1 MKSKKLTSLAL
12 AAAMTATLFAGCGGG
27 NDDPAPTTNPGN
39 SGDNQENTD
48 NPGNS
53 DAENPGEENNTQT
66 GLAPMTTDEIELTY
80 MHFDNDLVVKHVAE
94 AFMKKYPNIKVKTQ
108 AFSTDGYND
117 TLLNMINAKKV
128 PDCYMVLGNCDFA
141 LSNGFYGDFTEYWEN
156 DPENQ
161 NLLTSLN
168 DYKIG
173 YFGTDK
179 KLATP
184 IKYFPDV
191 MYADLAVFEK
201 LNVPIPDPND
211 WKWEDWVNS
220 VKAGTSAADQIYGFN
235 EYHSPITYY
244 PVANDPNC
252 IGEFGWDGHRFN
264 METWAD
270 GVNLWAELI
279 NSGYRAP
286 YGNTPENEAWTG
298 AVDTWA
304 AYTGKLTWQIDAFW
318 TYINL
323 FDTPDYRNKGMEW
336 VPYCVPTNS
345 AGTTFGVL
353 DMGSIS
359 TGTKYPREAYELLK
373 WMGWGVEGWKAKLE
387 AYKTLVDD
395 AGNPVYRNAMPAP
408 ITLDADIWE
417 EFTQSFYP
425 TEKERKYQSVD
436 DPTFGGQLVTAEE
449 DQKYGKYFDA
459 YFKNVTRPVAFGDT
473 QIPGFQA
480 FIDGVYRHAVD
491 DTDVEVLV
499 RDQGKNAHDYAA
511 EMAAKALEYNQQ
523 ALKTA
528 KDTYARLGIE
538 LNYEVITQ

>member
-27 NDDPAPTTNPGN
+27 NDDPATPTTNPGN
-39 SGDNQENTD
+39 PGDNSENTD

-53 DAENPGEENNTQT
+53 DAEKPGEENNTSA
-66 GLAPMTTDEIELTY
+66 LPAMTTDEIELTY
-80 MHFDNDLVVKHVAE
+80 MHFDNDLVVKYVAD

-128 PDCYMVLGNCDFA
+128 LDCYMVLGDCDFA

-184 IKYFPDV
+184 IKYFPDI

-201 LNVPIPDPND
+201 LNIPIPDPTT
-211 WKWEDWVNS
+211 WKWEDWISS

-244 PVANDPNC
+244 PIANNPDC

-264 METWAD
+264 MEVWAD
-270 GVNLWAELI
+270 GVNQWAELI

-286 YGNTPENEAWTG
+286 YNNTPENEAWTG

-323 FDTPDYRNKGMEW
+323 FDTPDYRDKGMEW

-359 TGTKYPREAYELLK
+359 IGTKYPREAYELLK

-395 AGNPVYRNAMPAP
+395 SGNPVYRNAMPAP

-425 TEKERKYQSVD
+425 TEQERKYQSVD
-436 DPTFGGQLVTAEE
+436 DPTFGGKLVTEEE

-459 YFKNVTRPVAFGDT
+459 YFKNVKRPVPFGDV
-473 QIPGFQA
+473 QIPGFRA

-528 KDTYARLGIE
+528 KETYALLGIE

>member
-48 NPGNS
+48 NLENP
-53 DAENPGEENNTQT
+53 DAENPGEEDNTSA
-66 GLAPMTTDEIELTY
+66 LPPMTTDEIELTY
-80 MHFDNDLVVKHVAE
+80 MHFDNELVVNYVAE

-108 AFSTDGYND
+108 VFGLDGYND

-168 DYKIG
+168 DYRIG

-184 IKYFPDV
+184 IKYFPDI

-201 LNVPIPDPND
+201 LNIPVPDPD
-211 WKWEDWVNS
+211 TWKWDDWVAS

-235 EYHSPITYY
+235 EFHTPITYY

-264 METWAD
+264 MEVWAD
-270 GVNLWAELI
+270 GVNQWADLI

-286 YGNTPENEAWTG
+286 YGGTPENEAWTG

-359 TGTKYPREAYELLK
+359 TSTKYPREAYELLK

-395 AGNPVYRNAMPAP
+395 AGNPVYRASMPAP

-417 EFTQSFYP
+417 EFTQSFFP

-459 YFKNVTRPVAFGDT
+459 FFKNVTRPVAFGDT

-528 KDTYARLGIE
+528 KDTYALLGIE

>member
-27 NDDPAPTTNPGN
+27 NDDPATPTTNPGN
-39 SGDNQENTD
+39 PGDNSENTD

-53 DAENPGEENNTQT
+53 DAEKPGEDNNTSA
-66 GLAPMTTDEIELTY
+66 LPAMTTDEIELTY
-80 MHFDNDLVVKHVAE
+80 MHFDNDLVVKYVAD

-128 PDCYMVLGNCDFA
+128 PDCYMVLGDCDFA

-184 IKYFPDV
+184 IKYFPDI

-201 LNVPIPDPND
+201 LNIPIPDPTT
-211 WKWEDWVNS
+211 WKWEDWISS

-244 PVANDPNC
+244 PIANNPDC

-264 METWAD
+264 MEVWAD
-270 GVNLWAELI
+270 GVNQWAELI

-286 YGNTPENEAWTG
+286 YNNTPENEAWTG

-323 FDTPDYRNKGMEW
+323 FDTPDYRDKGMEW

-359 TGTKYPREAYELLK
+359 IGTKYPREAYELLK

-395 AGNPVYRNAMPAP
+395 SGNPVYRNAMPAP

-425 TEKERKYQSVD
+425 TEQERKYQSVD
-436 DPTFGGQLVTAEE
+436 DPTFGGKLVTEEE

-459 YFKNVTRPVAFGDT
+459 YFKNVKRPVPFGDV
-473 QIPGFQA
+473 QIPGFRA

-528 KDTYARLGIE
+528 KETYALLGIE

>member
-27 NDDPAPTTNPGN
+27 NDDPATPTANPGN
-39 SGDNQENTD
+39 PGDNSENTD

-53 DAENPGEENNTQT
+53 DAEKPGEENNTSA
-66 GLAPMTTDEIELTY
+66 LPAMTTDEIELTY
-80 MHFDNDLVVKHVAE
+80 MHFDNDLVVKYVAD

-128 PDCYMVLGNCDFA
+128 LDCYMVLGDCDFA

-184 IKYFPDV
+184 IKYFPDI

-201 LNVPIPDPND
+201 LNIPIPDPTT
-211 WKWEDWVNS
+211 WKWEDWISS

-244 PVANDPNC
+244 PIANNPDC

-264 METWAD
+264 MEVWAD
-270 GVNLWAELI
+270 GVNQWAELI

-286 YGNTPENEAWTG
+286 YNNTPENEAWTG

-323 FDTPDYRNKGMEW
+323 FDTPDYRDKGMEW

-359 TGTKYPREAYELLK
+359 IGTKYPREAYELLK

-395 AGNPVYRNAMPAP
+395 SGNPVYRNAMPAP

-425 TEKERKYQSVD
+425 TEQERKYQSVD
-436 DPTFGGQLVTAEE
+436 DPTFGGKLVTEEE

-459 YFKNVTRPVAFGDT
+459 YFKNVKRPVPFGDV
-473 QIPGFQA
+473 QIPGFRA

-528 KDTYARLGIE
+528 KETYALLGIE

>member
-27 NDDPAPTTNPGN
+27 NDDPATPTTNPGN
-39 SGDNQENTD
+39 PGDNSENTD

-53 DAENPGEENNTQT
+53 DAEKPGEDNNTSA
-66 GLAPMTTDEIELTY
+66 LPAMTTDEIELTY
-80 MHFDNDLVVKHVAE
+80 MHFDNDLVVKYVAD

-128 PDCYMVLGNCDFA
+128 PDCYMVLGDCDFA

-184 IKYFPDV
+184 IKYFPDI

-201 LNVPIPDPND
+201 LNIPIPDPTT
-211 WKWEDWVNS
+211 WKWEDWISS

-244 PVANDPNC
+244 PIANNPDC

-264 METWAD
+264 MEVWAD
-270 GVNLWAELI
+270 GVNQWAELI

-286 YGNTPENEAWTG
+286 YNNTPENEAWTG

-323 FDTPDYRNKGMEW
+323 FDTPDYRDKGMEW

-359 TGTKYPREAYELLK
+359 IGTKYPREAYELLK
-373 WMGWGVEGWKAKLE
+373 WMGWGIEGWKAKLE

-395 AGNPVYRNAMPAP
+395 SGNPVYRNAMPAP

-425 TEKERKYQSVD
+425 TEQERKYQSVD
-436 DPTFGGQLVTAEE
+436 DPTFGGKLVTEEE

-459 YFKNVTRPVAFGDT
+459 YFKNVKRPVPFGDV
-473 QIPGFQA
+473 QIPGFRA

-528 KDTYARLGIE
+528 KETYALLGIE

>member
-12 AAAMTATLFAGCGGG
+12 AAAMTATLFAGCGSG

-48 NPGNS
+48 NPGNP
-53 DAENPGEENNTQT
+53 DAENPGEEDNTQT

-80 MHFDNDLVVKHVAE
+80 MHFDNELVVNYVAE

-108 AFSTDGYND
+108 VFGLDGYND

-184 IKYFPDV
+184 IKYFPDI

-201 LNVPIPDPND
+201 LNIPIPDPD
-211 WKWEDWVNS
+211 TWKWDDWVAS

-235 EYHSPITYY
+235 EFHTPITYY
-244 PVANDPNC
+244 PIANNPDC

-264 METWAD
+264 MEVWAD
-270 GVNLWAELI
+270 GVNQWADLI

-286 YGNTPENEAWTG
+286 YGGTPENEAWTG

-359 TGTKYPREAYELLK
+359 TSTKYPREAYELLK

-395 AGNPVYRNAMPAP
+395 AGNPVYRASMPAP

-417 EFTQSFYP
+417 EFTQSFFP

-449 DQKYGKYFDA
+449 DQKYGKYFDT
-459 YFKNVTRPVAFGDT
+459 FWKNVTRPVPFGDV

-528 KDTYARLGIE
+528 KDTYALLGIE

>member
-27 NDDPAPTTNPGN
+27 NDDPATPTTNPGN
-39 SGDNQENTD
+39 PGDNSENTD

-53 DAENPGEENNTQT
+53 DAEKPGEENNTSA
-66 GLAPMTTDEIELTY
+66 LPAMTTDEIELTY
-80 MHFDNDLVVKHVAE
+80 MHFDNDLVVKYVAD

-128 PDCYMVLGNCDFA
+128 PDCYMVLGDCDFA

-184 IKYFPDV
+184 IKYFPDI

-201 LNVPIPDPND
+201 LNIPIPDPTT
-211 WKWEDWVNS
+211 WKWEDWVSS

-244 PVANDPNC
+244 PIANNPDC

-264 METWAD
+264 MEVWAD
-270 GVNLWAELI
+270 GVNQWAELI

-286 YGNTPENEAWTG
+286 YNNTPENEAWTG

-323 FDTPDYRNKGMEW
+323 FDTPDYRDKGMEW

-359 TGTKYPREAYELLK
+359 IGTKYPREAYELLK

-395 AGNPVYRNAMPAP
+395 SGNPVYRNAMPAP

-425 TEKERKYQSVD
+425 TEQERKYQSVD
-436 DPTFGGQLVTAEE
+436 DPTFGGKLVTEEE

-459 YFKNVTRPVAFGDT
+459 YFKNVKRPVPFGDV
-473 QIPGFQA
+473 QIPGFRA

-499 RDQGKNAHDYAA
+499 RDQGKNAHDYAT

-528 KDTYARLGIE
+528 KETYALLGIE

>member
-12 AAAMTATLFAGCGGG
+12 AAAMTATLFAGCGSG

-48 NPGNS
+48 NPGNP
-53 DAENPGEENNTQT
+53 DAENPGEEDNTQT

-80 MHFDNDLVVKHVAE
+80 MHFDNELVVNYVAE

-108 AFSTDGYND
+108 VFGLDGYND

-184 IKYFPDV
+184 IKYFPDI

-201 LNVPIPDPND
+201 LNIPIPDPD
-211 WKWEDWVNS
+211 TWKWDDWVAS

-235 EYHSPITYY
+235 EFHTPITYY
-244 PVANDPNC
+244 PIANNPDC

-264 METWAD
+264 MEVWAD
-270 GVNLWAELI
+270 GVNQWADLI

-286 YGNTPENEAWTG
+286 YGGTPENEAWTG

-359 TGTKYPREAYELLK
+359 TSTKYPREAYELLK

-395 AGNPVYRNAMPAP
+395 AGNPVYRASMPAP

-417 EFTQSFYP
+417 EFTQSFFP

-459 YFKNVTRPVAFGDT
+459 FWKNVTRPVPFGDV

-528 KDTYARLGIE
+528 KDTYALLGIE

>member
-12 AAAMTATLFAGCGGG
+12 VAAMTATLFAGCGN
-27 NDDPAPTTNPGN
+27 NDEEAKNNPTTTPGTQD
-39 SGDNQENTD
+39 GDKQQGGD
-48 NPGNS
+48 QQPGGE
-53 DAENPGEENNTQT
+53 ENPGTPE
-66 GLAPMTTDEIELTY
+66 GLPAMTTEEITLTY
-80 MHFDNDLVVKHVAE
+80 MHFDNDLVVKHVAD
-94 AFMKKYPNIKVKTQ
+94 AFMKKYPNITVKTQ
-108 AFSTDGYND
+108 VFELNGYND
-117 TLLNMINAKKV
+117 TLLNMINAGKV
-128 PDCYMVLGNCDFA
+128 PDCYMVLGNCDFG
-141 LSNGFYGDFTEYWEN
+141 LSHGFYGDFTYYWEN

-201 LNVPIPDPND
+201 LNIPVPDPNN
-211 WKWEDWVNS
+211 WKWEDWIAS

-235 EYHSPITYY
+235 EFHSPITYY
-244 PVANDPNC
+244 PIANDPNC

-264 METWAD
+264 MEVWAD
-270 GVNLWAELI
+270 GVNQWAELI

-286 YGNTPENEAWTG
+286 YGETPENEAWTG
-298 AVDTWA
+298 DAKMWA

-336 VPYCVPTNS
+336 VPYCVPTNT

-359 TGTKYPREAYELLK
+359 TGTKHPREAYELLK

-387 AYKTLVDD
+387 AYKTIVDD
-395 AGNPVYRNAMPAP
+395 AGTPTFRASMPAP

-417 EFTQSFYP
+417 EFTQSFFP
-425 TEKERKYQSVD
+425 TEKERKYQSVE
-436 DPTFGGQLVTAEE
+436 DPQFGGALVTAEE

-523 ALKTA
+523 ALAMA
-528 KDTYARLGIE
+528 KETYALLGIE

>member
-27 NDDPAPTTNPGN
+27 NDDPATPTTNPGN
-39 SGDNQENTD
+39 PGDNSENTD

-53 DAENPGEENNTQT
+53 DAEKPGEENNTSA
-66 GLAPMTTDEIELTY
+66 LPAMTTDEIELTY
-80 MHFDNDLVVKHVAE
+80 MHFDNDLVVKYVAD

-108 AFSTDGYND
+108 PFSTDGYND

-128 PDCYMVLGNCDFA
+128 PDCYMVLGDCDFA

-184 IKYFPDV
+184 IKYFPDI

-201 LNVPIPDPND
+201 LNIPIPDPTT
-211 WKWEDWVNS
+211 WKWEDWISS

-244 PVANDPNC
+244 PIANNPDC

-264 METWAD
+264 MEVWAD
-270 GVNLWAELI
+270 GVNQWAELI

-286 YGNTPENEAWTG
+286 YNNTPENEAWTG

-323 FDTPDYRNKGMEW
+323 FDTPDYRDKGMEW

-359 TGTKYPREAYELLK
+359 IGTKYPREAYELLK

-395 AGNPVYRNAMPAP
+395 SGNPVYRNAMPAP

-425 TEKERKYQSVD
+425 TEQERKYQSVD
-436 DPTFGGQLVTAEE
+436 DPTFGGKLVTEEE

-459 YFKNVTRPVAFGDT
+459 YFKNVKRPVPFGDV
-473 QIPGFQA
+473 QIPGFRA

-528 KDTYARLGIE
+528 KETYALLGIE

>member
-27 NDDPAPTTNPGN
+27 NDDPATPTTNPGN
-39 SGDNQENTD
+39 PGDNSENTD

-53 DAENPGEENNTQT
+53 DAEKPGEENNTSA
-66 GLAPMTTDEIELTY
+66 LPAMTTDEIELTY
-80 MHFDNDLVVKHVAE
+80 MHFDNDLVVKYVAD

-128 PDCYMVLGNCDFA
+128 PDCYMVLGDCDFA

-184 IKYFPDV
+184 IKYFPDI

-201 LNVPIPDPND
+201 LNIPIPDPTT
-211 WKWEDWVNS
+211 WKWEDWISS

-244 PVANDPNC
+244 PIANNPDC

-264 METWAD
+264 MEVWAD
-270 GVNLWAELI
+270 GVNQWAELI

-286 YGNTPENEAWTG
+286 YNNTPENEAWTG

-323 FDTPDYRNKGMEW
+323 FDTPDYRDKGMEW

-359 TGTKYPREAYELLK
+359 IGTKYPREAYELLK

-395 AGNPVYRNAMPAP
+395 SGNPVYRNAMPAP

-425 TEKERKYQSVD
+425 TEQERKYQSVD
-436 DPTFGGQLVTAEE
+436 DPTFGGKLVTEEE

-459 YFKNVTRPVAFGDT
+459 YFKNVKRPVPFGDV
-473 QIPGFQA
+473 QIPGFRA

-528 KDTYARLGIE
+528 KETYALLGIE

>member
-27 NDDPAPTTNPGN
+27 NDDPAKPTTNPGN
-39 SGDNQENTD
+39 PGDNSENTD

-53 DAENPGEENNTQT
+53 DAEKPGEENNTSA
-66 GLAPMTTDEIELTY
+66 LPAMTTDEIELTY
-80 MHFDNDLVVKHVAE
+80 MHFDNDLVVKYVAD

-108 AFSTDGYND
+108 PFSTDGYND

-128 PDCYMVLGNCDFA
+128 PDCYMVLGDCDFA

-184 IKYFPDV
+184 IKYFPDI

-201 LNVPIPDPND
+201 LNIPIPDPTT
-211 WKWEDWVNS
+211 WKWEDWISS

-244 PVANDPNC
+244 PIANNPDC

-264 METWAD
+264 MEVWAD
-270 GVNLWAELI
+270 GVNQWAELI

-286 YGNTPENEAWTG
+286 YNNTPENEAWTG

-323 FDTPDYRNKGMEW
+323 FDTPDYRDKGMEW

-359 TGTKYPREAYELLK
+359 IGTKYPREAYELLK

-395 AGNPVYRNAMPAP
+395 SGNPVYRNAMPAP

-425 TEKERKYQSVD
+425 TEQERKYQSVD
-436 DPTFGGQLVTAEE
+436 DPTFGGKLVTEEE

-459 YFKNVTRPVAFGDT
+459 YFKNVKRPVPFGDV
-473 QIPGFQA
+473 QIPGFRA

-528 KDTYARLGIE
+528 KETYALLGIE

>member
-27 NDDPAPTTNPGN
+27 NDDPATPTTNPGN
-39 SGDNQENTD
+39 PGDNSENTD

-53 DAENPGEENNTQT
+53 DAEKPGEENNTSA
-66 GLAPMTTDEIELTY
+66 LPAMTTDEIELTY
-80 MHFDNDLVVKHVAE
+80 MHFDNDLVVKYVAD

-128 PDCYMVLGNCDFA
+128 LDCYMVLGDCDFA

-184 IKYFPDV
+184 IKYFPDI

-201 LNVPIPDPND
+201 LNIPIPDPTT
-211 WKWEDWVNS
+211 WKWEDWISS

-244 PVANDPNC
+244 PIANNPDC

-264 METWAD
+264 MEVWAD
-270 GVNLWAELI
+270 GVNQWAELI

-286 YGNTPENEAWTG
+286 YNNTPENEAWTG

-323 FDTPDYRNKGMEW
+323 FDTPDYRDKGMEW

-359 TGTKYPREAYELLK
+359 IGTKYPREAYELLK

-395 AGNPVYRNAMPAP
+395 SGNPLYRNAMPAP

-425 TEKERKYQSVD
+425 TEQERKYQSVD
-436 DPTFGGQLVTAEE
+436 DPTFGGKLVTEEE

-459 YFKNVTRPVAFGDT
+459 YFKNVKRPVPFGDV
-473 QIPGFQA
+473 QIPGFRA

-528 KDTYARLGIE
+528 KETYALLGIE